1 MKVNMSGLMYALSY
15 ALDCV
20 ERELIGV
27 STGHGKRVA
36 YISIVLGKELKMK
49 KEQLADLMVCAVMH
63 DNALTQYIYEEY
75 NHSGN
80 NLAKTLGVHC
90 QFGEENLKKFP
101 FQTNMEGVILYH
113 HETAD
118 GTGPYKVRGE
128 ETPLGAQL
136 IHFADAL
143 DKQCDLANVNH
154 TKYEQALNYLEK
166 EKNSIF
172 IENQVNLFKEC
183 FTSTDLEKLSEDK
196 IDNEL
201 KKLLPDVI
209 IDYSYA
215 QMLDIMDIFAKI
227 IDYKSEFTSNHSL
240 GIAKKA
246 MEMGKYYHYDEE
258 TCYRLYIAGAL
269 HDIGKL
275 AISNQ
280 VLEKPDKLTE
290 DEFAYIKNHAWFT
303 HQILSKIDDFDDILH
318 WCSYHHEKLDGTGY
332 PFGKTAKDLDKND
345 RLLACLDIYQALG
358 ETRPYKQGLSHEKCI
373 EIMRDMAEK
382 KFIDNSIVEDINTY
396 FKGENKL

>member
-1 MKVNMSGLMYALSY
+1 MKVNMNGLMYALSY

-36 YISIVLGKELKMK
+36 YISIVLGKELKMS
-49 KEQLADLMVCAVMH
+49 KEQLADLIVCAVMH

-75 NHSGN
+75 TKSGN
-80 NLAKTLGVHC
+80 DLAKTLGIHC
-90 QFGEENLKKFP
+90 RFGEENLKKFP

-118 GTGPYKVRGE
+118 GTGPYKVKGE
-128 ETPLGAQL
+128 DTPLGAQL

-143 DKQCDLANVNH
+143 DKQCNLGNYSSE
-154 TKYEQALNYLEK
+154 KYQQVMDYLEK

-183 FTSTDLEKLSEDK
+183 FTADDLEKLSANGIDK
-196 IDNEL
+196 EL
-201 KKLLPDVI
+201 KKLVPDVI

-227 IDYKSEFTSNHSL
+227 IDYKSEFTRDHSI
-240 GIAKKA
+240 GIATKA

-269 HDIGKL
+269 HDIGKM
-275 AISNQ
+275 AISND
-280 VLEKPDKLTE
+280 VLEKPDKLTD
-290 DEFAYIKNHAWFT
+290 DEYVYMKNHAWYT
-303 HQILSKIDDFDDILH
+303 YQILSKIEGFEDITE
-318 WCSYHHEKLDGTGY
+318 WASFHHEKLNGTGY

-345 RLLACLDIYQALG
+345 RLLACLDIYQALS
-358 ETRPYKQGLSHEKCI
+358 EARPYKEGLSHEKCI
-373 EIMRDMAEK
+373 AIMRGMAEK

-396 FKGENKL
+396 FKGE

>member
-1 MKVNMSGLMYALSY
+1 MRVNISGLMYALSY

-36 YISIVLGKELKMK
+36 YISIILGKELKME
-49 KEQLADLMVCAVMH
+49 KEQLADLLVCAVMH

-75 NHSGN
+75 DRKDNS
-80 NLAKTLGVHC
+80 LTKTLGVHC
-90 QFGEENLKKFP
+90 QFGEENLRKFP
-101 FQTNMEGVILYH
+101 FQTDMKGVILYH

-143 DKQCDLANVNH
+143 DKQCDLGNISS
-154 TKYEQALNYLEK
+154 TKYQQILNYLEK

-183 FTSTDLEKLSEDK
+183 ITAIDMEKLSDDSIDK
-196 IDNEL
+196 EL
-201 KKLLPDVI
+201 KKLIPDVI

-227 IDYKSEFTSNHSL
+227 IDYKSEFTRNHSL
-240 GIAKKA
+240 GIAQKA
-246 MEMGKYYHYDEE
+246 MEMGNYYHYDEE

-275 AISNQ
+275 AISNK

-290 DEFAYIKNHAWFT
+290 DEYVYIKNHAWYT
-303 HQILSKIDDFDDILH
+303 YQILSKIDDFDDILH
-318 WCSYHHEKLDGTGY
+318 WSSYHHEKLDGTGY
-332 PFGKTAKDLDKND
+332 PFGKTAEDLDRND

-358 ETRPYKQGLSHEKCI
+358 EARPYKDGLPHDKCI
-373 EIMRDMAEK
+373 EIMRGMAEK

-396 FKGENKL
+396 FKGEN